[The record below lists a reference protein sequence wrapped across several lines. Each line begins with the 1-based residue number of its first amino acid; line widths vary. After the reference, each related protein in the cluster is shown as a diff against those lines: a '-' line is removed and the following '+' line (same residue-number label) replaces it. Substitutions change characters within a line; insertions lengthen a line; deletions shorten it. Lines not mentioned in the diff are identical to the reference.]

1 MRGRI
6 LNPDATKRSIVAVL
20 IGLMV
25 LVAIYLTV
33 PSHPAEPQGILLPT
47 ASSQAP
53 VPADRV
59 SFYNTITAPYVYQR
73 LGNINVQFYSKKS
86 TPEGEAR
93 MQQYVRE
100 MAARIGANGVIVS
113 LFGHT
118 MPGAVRG
125 AMSSYVFR
133 GVAIYSVPT
142 I

>member
-33 PSHPAEPQGILLPT
+33 PSHPAEPQGILL
-47 ASSQAP
+47 
-53 VPADRV
+53 
-59 SFYNTITAPYVYQR
+59 
-73 LGNINVQFYSKKS
+73 
-86 TPEGEAR
+86 
-93 MQQYVRE
+93 
-100 MAARIGANGVIVS
+100 RIGANGVIVS

>member
-1 MRGRI
+1 MRRGI
-6 LNPDATKRSIVAVL
+6 LNPDATKSSIVAVL

-25 LVAIYLTV
+25 LIAIYLMV

-47 ASSQAP
+47 ASPQTP
-53 VPADRV
+53 VPADQV
-59 SFYNTITAPYVYQR
+59 SLYSTITAPYVYQR
-73 LGNINVQFYSKKS
+73 LGNINLQFYSKKP

-93 MQQYVRE
+93 IQKYVRE
-100 MAARIGANGVIVS
+100 MAARVGANGVIVS

-118 MPGAVRG
+118 MPDAVRG